1 MEIIELNKLV
11 DQLNILSIKGYE
23 KIKWGDALYYSLY
36 YYEKKKKIYELKSIL
51 APILKGRYSLECV
64 GKTGFVFLFSS
75 AYCDRN
81 DHKDKFDK
89 VTSQVPG
96 KSVLVYRK
104 GVCLKNILQI
114 HRIIEVYNQ
123 IKGINISRQLRRFIS
138 YWIYTL
144 ICEQCEVEAVLK
156 KNRINMKV
164 LISYCDVFPVDSML
178 IQHYNRK
185 KIRTITLQ
193 QAQYNIKIEKYRVA
207 YEKSYSDF
215 FLCFGGYIKTTCR
228 YLNIDQEKL
237 IPLGPPEIIGKK
249 LPQHMRKPCKQK
261 FGVVMSFFEAKEEN
275 KRLLMCAA
283 EIAQRT
289 GYSVRIRLHPS
300 LEISDFSDYI
310 VTNVMEICDKKES
323 MEDFVESIDFAIVGS
338 SSVFQTFVSML
349 VPIYRYIV
357 DSNEDPFRGIDWCVF
372 SDSEKG
378 IFKIKEFLDNPENVE
393 AMLID
398 TRIKLI
404 GDGDVALNYKRFF
417 NNLAIEIEKNEKNT

>member
-11 DQLNILSIKGYE
+11 DQLNILSIRGYE

-36 YYEKKKKIYELKSIL
+36 YYKKKKKIYELKSIF
-51 APILKGRYSLECV
+51 APILRGRYSLECV

-75 AYCDRN
+75 AYFDRN

-89 VTSQVPG
+89 VTSQVLD
-96 KSVLVYRK
+96 KSVLIYSK
-104 GVCLKNILQI
+104 GICLENILQI
-114 HRIIEVYNQ
+114 HRIIEIYNQ

-144 ICEQCEVEAVLK
+144 ICEQCEVEAILK
-156 KNRINMKV
+156 KNGISMKA
-164 LISYCDVFPVDSML
+164 LISYCDVMPVDSML
-178 IQHYNRK
+178 IQHYNSI

-193 QAQYNIKIEKYRVA
+193 HGQFNIKTEKGRVA

-215 FLCFGGYIKTTCR
+215 FLCFGDYTKTCCR
-228 YLNIDQEKL
+228 YLKIDQEKL

-249 LPQHMRKPCKQK
+249 LPKHMRKPYKQK

-275 KRLLMCAA
+275 KGLLMCAA
-283 EIAQRT
+283 EIARIT
-289 GYSVRIRLHPS
+289 DCSVRIRLHPS
-300 LEISDFSDYI
+300 LEISGFSDYI
-310 VTNVMEICDKKES
+310 VTNVMEICDKKET
-323 MEDFVESIDFAIVGS
+323 MEDFVESVDFAIVGS
-338 SSVFQTFVSML
+338 SSVFQTFVLML

-357 DSNEDPFRGIDWCVF
+357 DSDEDPFRGIDWCVF
-372 SDSEKG
+372 SNLENG
-378 IFKIKEFLDNPENVE
+378 ILKIKEFLDNPEKVE
-393 AMLID
+393 TMLID

-404 GDGDVALNYKRFF
+404 GNEDVALNYKRFF